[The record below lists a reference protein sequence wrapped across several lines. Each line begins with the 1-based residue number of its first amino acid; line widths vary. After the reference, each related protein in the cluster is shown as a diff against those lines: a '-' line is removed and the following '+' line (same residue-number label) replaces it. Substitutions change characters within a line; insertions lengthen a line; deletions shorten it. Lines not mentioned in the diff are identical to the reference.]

1 MRGRRANPFSRFVAL
16 APLLLVL
23 AAGCSWQVTIPKPAA
38 APPPG
43 AVTVYFYALPGA
55 VAPDGPV
62 WILEGGVLV
71 AALESSSFSVAHL
84 SPGEHWLRSWKTTAP
99 AEDYEYEA
107 FDLSSGHDSW
117 IRLEKDG
124 SLTRAESGD
133 ELARLRAEAPLAE
146 RTVSPQLRQI
156 AARTVSEFPAGAG
169 EAAAPGPADLPTAE
183 ADANAFRIPSGT
195 AIPLR
200 VIENLNSFNTR
211 PGEPVLF
218 GVSEEVRIEDVA
230 VVPKD
235 LLVEGIVQQ
244 VHRPGQAGMPGY
256 VGVRIFRLVLPSG
269 DVVPLHGY
277 LDSAGRPS
285 GAVQTLGSIGG
296 AGVNEAISNA
306 NPYALG
312 VTLLMLLAMAAVR
325 GHDAWVGA
333 GTTVTAAV
341 ARDTAVVISGP
352 AGGEEPL
359 EAPAE
364 EPVVASGMAAIVVP
378 DSGRVTGQWCVRFE
392 LPATPSEIR
401 ITSAADLP
409 PPREIPATR
418 IVSHGTWQEARFPA
432 WPVARFAL
440 LGPFGPAAVPV
451 VLEGTLEDGSP
462 FVAVAEATV
471 RTASTP

>member
-1 MRGRRANPFSRFVAL
+1 MRGRSSDPSSRFIAF
-16 APLLLVL
+16 AALVL
-23 AAGCSWQVTIPKPAA
+23 VIAAGCSSQVTVSKPTT
-38 APPPG
+38 APPAG
-43 AVTVYFYALPGA
+43 AATVYFYSLPGT
-55 VAPDGPV
+55 VAPDEPV

-71 AALESSSFSVAHL
+71 ATLESSSYSVAHL

-99 AEDYEYEA
+99 PEDYEYEA
-107 FDLSSGHDSW
+107 FDFSFAHDSW

-124 SLTRAESGD
+124 SLTRPASGD
-133 ELARLRAEAPLAE
+133 ELARLREQAPLAE
-146 RTVSPQLRQI
+146 HTVSPQLRQI

-169 EAAAPGPADLPTAE
+169 EAAAAESAGLPTAGAE
-183 ADANAFRIPSGT
+183 TNALRVPAGT
-195 AIPLR
+195 AVPLY

-269 DVVPLHGY
+269 DVVPLNGY

-296 AGVNEAISNA
+296 AGVNEAINNS

-312 VTLLMLLAMAAVR
+312 VSLLMLLAMAAVR

-333 GTTVTAAV
+333 GTTVMAVV
-341 ARDTAVVISGP
+341 ARDTAVTINGP

-359 EAPAE
+359 EAPLR
-364 EPVVASGMAAIVVP
+364 EPFAASSMGAIVVP
-378 DSGRVTGQWCVRFE
+378 GSGRVTGQWCVRLE
-392 LPATPSEIR
+392 LTETPSEIR

-409 PPREIPATR
+409 PPREIPATQ
-418 IVSHGTWQEARFPA
+418 IVSHGTWQEVRFPA
-432 WPVARFAL
+432 WPVARFSV

-451 VLEGTLEDGSP
+451 VLEGTLADGSP
-462 FVAVAEATV
+462 FVAMTEAMV
-471 RTASTP
+471 RTASTR